1 MERLPALGHFYD
13 DGKKGEIKPSM
24 RLTASSLGVN
34 IGKHRLLNDI
44 SLTWNSGEFIGI
56 LGPSGSGKSTLL
68 NALSGRRPFQ
78 TGEVLYDGQP
88 LTARAGTIAG
98 FVPQDDT
105 LHTALKTDRLL
116 MYSAR
121 LQFSDKKD
129 DDISKLVSATL
140 RAVGLEERA
149 KLKVER
155 LSGGQ
160 RKRVSIAMELLQSP
174 KALFLDEPTSGL
186 DPELE
191 KSVMSLCA
199 RLAKED
205 RLIVMTTHVLES
217 ITLFDRLLFLVGG
230 ETAFFGTLEDS
241 LQFFGVPDV
250 YQVYS
255 LLAKPDA
262 NRYATRFRGSTYA
275 RK

>member
-1 MERLPALGHFYD
+1 
-13 DGKKGEIKPSM
+13 M
-24 RLTASSLGVN
+24 RLTASNLGVSV
-34 IGKHRLLNDI
+34 GKLRLLNDI
-44 SLTWNSGEFIGI
+44 NLDWNSGEFIGI

-68 NALSGRRPFQ
+68 NALSGRRKFQ

-88 LTARAGTIAG
+88 LNARAGTIAG

-105 LHTALKTDRLL
+105 LHTALKTERLL
-116 MYSAR
+116 AYSAR
-121 LQFSDKKD
+121 LQFADKKD
-129 DDISKLVSATL
+129 VDISKLASATL

-160 RKRVSIAMELLQSP
+160 RKRVSIALELLQSP
-174 KALFLDEPTSGL
+174 RALFLDEPTSGL

-191 KSVMSLCA
+191 KSVMSLCS

-217 ITLFDRLLFLVGG
+217 LTFFDRLLFLVGG
-230 ETAFFGTLEDS
+230 ETAFFGTPEDS
-241 LQFFGVPDV
+241 LKFFGVQDI
-250 YQVYS
+250 YHVYS
-255 LLAKPDA
+255 LLAKSDA
-262 NRYATRFRGSTYA
+262 KQYPSRFRGSVYS
-275 RK
+275 RQ